1 MKKLLTLLGSV
12 GMVAATA
19 ATVVACNPGKNDA
32 KVSDSTIKVGKHGE
46 INLTRDEIKEVEG
59 YNDVKAYEEGFV
71 PAPATKADAEKP
83 KPVLDKVKLENGV
96 ISFTGLKEGKATI
109 VLQGTKKAPVTP
121 GTKTDAAAPK
131 LELLKTKFTVIV
143 EPSRQP
149 VKSIKEVIKTL
160 ALGEIADVKPETIL
174 ATINKVNAGANLLA
188 TDIKIEVGTDNKSA
202 KIIGQGIFNGDVTVT
217 FTVKTPTEDK
227 RTDIGTLV
235 KTLGKLEVDT
245 TKDAVIDAFIAKNPN
260 AKLVKDELQ
269 IKDELA
275 ADATTAKIEVKSTS
289 TTHKGFV
296 DVNFEKKPVEGS
308 KTDIGTLVKVLGKL
322 EVDTTKDAVIEA
334 FIAKNPNAK
343 LVKAELQIKDELAAD
358 ATTAKIEVKSSTTH
372 TGVADVT
379 FEKKPVEGSKT
390 DIGTLVKT
398 LGKLEVD
405 TTKDAVIDA
414 FIAKNPNAKLVKD
427 ELQIKDELAA
437 DATTAKIEVK
447 SSTTHTGF
455 ADVTFEKKA

>member
-334 FIAKNPNAK
+334 FIAKNP
-343 LVKAELQIKDELAAD
+343 
-358 ATTAKIEVKSSTTH
+358 
-372 TGVADVT
+372 
-379 FEKKPVEGSKT
+379 
-390 DIGTLVKT
+390 
-398 LGKLEVD
+398 
-405 TTKDAVIDA
+405 
-414 FIAKNPNAKLVKD
+414 
-427 ELQIKDELAA
+427 
-437 DATTAKIEVK
+437 
-447 SSTTHTGF
+447 
-455 ADVTFEKKA
+455 